1 MMGNL
6 DPRGADVDDQ
16 KAMFLFRWYQ
26 EMDKNGKVLT
36 GYQNKECKAF
46 YLPLDNG
53 GYGFEWVSNLQVICA
68 IHLKPCQHLSE
79 RGVRTCQH
87 HLREVLVQCVS
98 IVCQSTLTQGL
109 CRDLA
114 W

>member
-1 MMGNL
+1 MMHCDESVMKIVDHKEKIYEGVH
-6 DPRGADVDDQ
+6 VDDP

-26 EMDKNGKVLT
+26 EIDKNGKVLT

-68 IHLKPCQHLSE
+68 VHLKPS
-79 RGVRTCQH
+79 GGKNRTF
-87 HLREVLVQCVS
+87 
-98 IVCQSTLTQGL
+98 TLPAADKKTVTQAMSKMQL
-109 CRDLA
+109 
-114 W
+114 

>member
-1 MMGNL
+1 
-6 DPRGADVDDQ
+6 
-16 KAMFLFRWYQ
+16 MFLFRWYQ

-68 IHLKPCQHLSE
+68 VHLKPTARARIGPSPSQQ
-79 RGVRTCQH
+79 RT
-87 HLREVLVQCVS
+87 RK
-98 IVCQSTLTQGL
+98 
-109 CRDLA
+109 